1 MKKNRRAFIN
11 QLTTMSTL
19 PLLVKNPE
27 DMLTHSGL
35 RPKIGFNL
43 LAWSAVISDKLYPV
57 VDKLKTLG
65 YDGVECAM
73 DERNKAVYK
82 TFGNHMADLGLQA
95 TAVLAV
101 GADENP
107 VSTSAFVRAKALD
120 RLKGAIDCA
129 HELNAKNICGP
140 FHSAF
145 ATFTRKPPEEQEYA
159 WSAEVLHEAGV
170 YAASAQIT
178 LTLEALNRFECYLCN
193 TMDQLSKLVNQVNH
207 PNVKAMFDTHHA
219 NMEEKKF
226 AAALKNI
233 APLLGHVH
241 ISENDRGTPGDG
253 HILWDDTFATLAA
266 IRYKGWLTIEAF
278 TRNDPNFA
286 NAINVWREYSKP
298 WDMAEH
304 GIIFIKRMI
313 KKHQL

>member
-1 MKKNRRAFIN
+1 MNKNRREFIN
-11 QLTTMSTL
+11 QLTAMSAL
-19 PLLVKNPE
+19 PLLAINPE
-27 DMLTHSGL
+27 DMVAPSGH

-43 LAWSAVISDKLYPV
+43 LAWSAVLSDKLYPV

-73 DERNKAVYK
+73 DERNTSAYK
-82 TFGNHMADLGLQA
+82 SFGRYVADSGLEA
-95 TAVLAV
+95 TTVLAV
-101 GADENP
+101 GPDENP
-107 VSTSAFVRAKALD
+107 VSTSSAIRAKALD

-129 HELNAKNICGP
+129 HALNAKNICGP

-193 TMDQLSKLVNQVNH
+193 TMEQLNRLVTHVNH

-219 NMEEKKF
+219 NMEEKKY
-226 AAALKNI
+226 AIALKNI
-233 APLLGHVH
+233 APVLGHVH

-253 HILWDDTFATLAA
+253 HIPWDETFATLAA

-298 WDMAEH
+298 WDMAEQ
-304 GIIFIKRMI
+304 GLRFIKKMI
-313 KKHQL
+313 KKHNL